1 MSSSSCA
8 SNYNSEASESSNELR
23 ELLPLEKAK
32 STVWEYFGFPAENG
46 EFTEKDKKKRS
57 EVFCKLCPKK
67 MNYQGNTTNMM
78 VHLQYY
84 HRSEYVKVKE
94 KSKVKRM
101 QPSRTTSLTSS
112 DRQPSITEA
121 FHQMEPLPKT
131 SKGWKQL
138 NNLVCLCIAKDM
150 LPISITSNCG
160 FRNMLHAFEPTF
172 VYQTEKHLH
181 NIIYQSC
188 MNLREQG

>member
-1 MSSSSCA
+1 MSSSSYA
-8 SNYNSEASESSNELR
+8 SDYNSEASESSNELR

-94 KSKVKRM
+94 KSKV
-101 QPSRTTSLTSS
+101 SRTTSLTTS
-112 DRQPSITEA
+112 DRQPSIEA
-121 FHQMEPLPKT
+121 FHQ
-131 SKGWKQL
+131 W
-138 NNLVCLCIAKDM
+138 NLFQKLLRDGNSLIIQYLCIAKDM

-160 FRNMLHAFEPTF
+160 FRNMLHAFEPRFVLPDRKTF
-172 VYQTEKHLH
+172 TLFTRVV
-181 NIIYQSC
+181 
-188 MNLREQG
+188 